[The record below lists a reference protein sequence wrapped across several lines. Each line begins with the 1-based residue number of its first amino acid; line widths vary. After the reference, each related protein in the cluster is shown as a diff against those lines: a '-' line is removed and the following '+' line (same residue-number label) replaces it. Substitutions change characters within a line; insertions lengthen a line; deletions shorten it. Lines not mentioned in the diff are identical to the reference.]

1 MKKRIIPRLGKI
13 RDAESG
19 LLVEGVVTR
28 DPKTLQRLPPTGLVV
43 DRVDAHWLRQERCGG
58 VRIVD
63 EVDSGLMTAEPE
75 GTAAASSP
83 VPSSPNSDRPDDP
96 VVVNGNTRREQ
107 QAANAVIRQPATNRP
122 TKE

>member
-28 DPKTLQRLPPTGLVV
+28 DPKTLQRLSAEGIVV

-63 EVDSGLMTAEPE
+63 
-75 GTAAASSP
+75 
-83 VPSSPNSDRPDDP
+83 
-96 VVVNGNTRREQ
+96 VVV
-107 QAANAVIRQPATNRP
+107 VTNRP